1 MSSIPTSMLGSL
13 EEGAVDKEVVA
24 NLLAWPHTCFGAHVS
39 REIPK
44 NEGPLIPG
52 CEVRCGG
59 QPGSDGSLLNHPGP

>member
-1 MSSIPTSMLGSL
+1 MSSIPTSMPGSL
-13 EEGAVDKEVVA
+13 EEGAIDEEGVA

-52 CEVRCGG
+52 LTFSVGTAR
-59 QPGSDGSLLNHPGP
+59 DR